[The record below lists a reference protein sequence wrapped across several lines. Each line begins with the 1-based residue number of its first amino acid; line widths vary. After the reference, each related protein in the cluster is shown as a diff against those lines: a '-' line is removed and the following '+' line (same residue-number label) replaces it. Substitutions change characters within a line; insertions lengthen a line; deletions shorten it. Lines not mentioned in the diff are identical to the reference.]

1 MKKKRGKKSAV
12 SPKKEKKVF
21 FLFKGKVVPIVLSL
35 VFVTLTILLAI
46 ISITGNAVNSTV
58 TGQASVL
65 DNPTS
70 INLPSGLSWMQ
81 IGNTWRE
88 IIVFIIVLAIIFVML
103 YDILTLISIFSNWVS
118 LVIAIGL
125 SIIAALF
132 GWIRQMSV
140 WAIGIAAGMG
150 VAAGFI
156 EIIISIVIFV
166 GLVIGNN
173 WMAKWAA
180 KRKGQKEYVK
190 AIHSSGQAKAAIRG
204 LRELQ
209 KEFRKPQ

>member
-1 MKKKRGKKSAV
+1 MKKKRGKKKAV
-12 SPKKEKKVF
+12 SPKKKRVF
-21 FLFKGKVVPIVLSL
+21 FLFGNKVAPIVLACIFL
-35 VFVTLTILLAI
+35 ALAI
-46 ISITGNAVNSTV
+46 FLSIISTTGNAVNSSV

-103 YDILTLISIFSNWVS
+103 YDILTLVSIFSNWVY

-132 GWIRQMSV
+132 GWIRQASV

-156 EIIISIVIFV
+156 EIIVSIVIFV

-190 AIHSSGQAKAAIRG
+190 SIQSSGQAKAAIRG